1 MLLGVLAG
9 ILARSGDLGSAIAL
23 GGQAYAV
30 DNQLRFSRG
39 AEREAD
45 RVGFQLLAA
54 AGFDPY
60 GMPGFFERLER
71 ASMGDAGV
79 PAYARTHP
87 LTGERIADMDD
98 RARRAPYRQP
108 RQSAEYAFVRARL
121 RVLQNRSPT
130 DIANEVRRLRIEID
144 ERTAASPA
152 ANAYGMALG
161 EMLAGRYEA
170 AGQALAAA
178 RADFERTRQEEG
190 ETVRGTP
197 SLDVLD
203 AEIARRA
210 GRNDEAVRLAA
221 AAQARWPGSHAAIA
235 THLQALLAAR
245 RYADAQAR
253 AKVETQADPTRPEW
267 WNFLAQAALGTGDGV
282 MQRRALAEKFALDG
296 AWPAAIRQLREA
308 RDNKAAS
315 FYEQSIITARLHHF
329 ETRYK
334 EERDEEK
341 RG

>member
-1 MLLGVLAG
+1 
-9 ILARSGDLGSAIAL
+9 
-23 GGQAYAV
+23 
-30 DNQLRFSRG
+30 
-39 AEREAD
+39 
-45 RVGFQLLAA
+45 
-54 AGFDPY
+54 
-60 GMPGFFERLER
+60 MPGFFERLER

-121 RVLQNRSPT
+121 RILQNRSPT
-130 DIANEVRRLRIEID
+130 DIANEVRRLRTEVD

-152 ANAYGMALG
+152 ANVYGVAFG
-161 EMLAGRYEA
+161 ELLAGRYDA

-190 ETVRGTP
+190 ETLRSTP
-197 SLDVLD
+197 SLDLLEV
-203 AEIARRA
+203 EIARRA

-221 AAQARWPGSHAAIA
+221 AAQQRWPGSHAAIA
-235 THLQALLAAR
+235 AHLQALLAAR

-267 WNFLAQAALGTGDGV
+267 WNFLAQAALGTGDGIT
-282 MQRRALAEKFALDG
+282 QRRALAEKFALDG

-308 RDNKAAS
+308 SDNKAAS
-315 FYEQSIITARLHHF
+315 FYEQSIIAARLHDF
-329 ETRYK
+329 EMRYK
-334 EERDEEK
+334 EERDEESK